1 MNFNRTYAQDFLGEM
16 SPAGQR
22 VQQALS
28 PYQQFRVSGSVTP
41 PQEQGFE
48 DPLGAFEELDPA
60 DDGFLEKQT
69 AIFQSAPPE
78 LFRSPSVQ
86 NRIRQAN
93 AAHAE
98 AQTYFKEDPTLVDFY
113 IDQRG
118 KNIPPSVALG
128 ELRKRAQD
136 NTLKGAFMKAGGLVD
151 EYETLRDP
159 STGQVDRFKMLDYVN
174 RRERE
179 AATKKAN
186 TPKDLTA
193 EGYNRLLQAQDD
205 LEAAE
210 ATVPTVP
217 EDDAKLKADA
227 FKKKYGRDPKSEQD
241 WGSAYDLAYPQIAKS
256 RSKLESL
263 KKSYESQYKLPAEF
277 TASQEPVNLSQQNS
291 VVETPTP
298 AVEAAPPQ
306 VGAPTQIPEPEQ
318 AGTLGSINL
327 DRETEAENTALAE
340 DVRRSQQLFQ
350 EIDKRRDAETNA
362 LGQKLSSL
370 GDKDFVDRAL
380 RSVVQ
385 GEAVPPSLLGLPEE
399 KDFLGGQKVKLVE
412 DLIAQKLGVNP
423 DDAVTSKGPN
433 GKDFKLFHTNKNLER
448 LGEQVTW
455 RDLIKDYASKSV
467 GQSAPVP
474 IKSSVPNV
482 TIGQIRQVP

>member
-41 PQEQGFE
+41 PQEQGFD
-48 DPLGAFEELDPA
+48 DPLAAFEELDPA

-118 KNIPPSVALG
+118 KNVPPSVALG

-136 NTLKGAFMKAGGLVD
+136 NSLKGAFLKAGGLVD

-159 STGQVDRFKMLDYVN
+159 TTGQVDRFKMLDYVN

-193 EGYNRLLQAQDD
+193 EGYNRIAAAEDDFQAAQRLADLSDANKVAVFKKEFKREPKSPEDWDRAYELANKDVRSAQD
-205 LEAAE
+205 
-210 ATVPTVP
+210 
-217 EDDAKLKADA
+217 
-227 FKKKYGRDPKSEQD
+227 R
-241 WGSAYDLAYPQIAKS
+241 
-256 RSKLESL
+256 LESL
-263 KKSYESQYKLPAEF
+263 KKGYSSQYRIPSELGGSSPAEP
-277 TASQEPVNLSQQNS
+277 QWMDGPNLLQQNS
-291 VVETPTP
+291 QPESAQSNAAVPAMPSSPPTAPTP
-298 AVEAAPPQ
+298 AK
-306 VGAPTQIPEPEQ
+306 EP
-318 AGTLGSINL
+318 
-327 DRETEAENTALAE
+327 
-340 DVRRSQQLFQ
+340 
-350 EIDKRRDAETNA
+350 
-362 LGQKLSSL
+362 
-370 GDKDFVDRAL
+370 
-380 RSVVQ
+380 
-385 GEAVPPSLLGLPEE
+385 
-399 KDFLGGQKVKLVE
+399 
-412 DLIAQKLGVNP
+412 
-423 DDAVTSKGPN
+423 VTSW
-433 GKDFKLFHTNKNLER
+433 LER
-448 LGEQVTW
+448 NKRKL
-455 RDLIKDYASKSV
+455 
-467 GQSAPVP
+467 
-474 IKSSVPNV
+474 
-482 TIGQIRQVP
+482 

>member
-41 PQEQGFE
+41 PQEQGFD

-118 KNIPPSVALG
+118 KNVPPSVALG

-136 NTLKGAFMKAGGLVD
+136 NTLKGSFLKAGGLVD

-159 STGQVDRFKMLDYVN
+159 ATGQVDRFKMLDYVN

-193 EGYNRLLQAQDD
+193 EGYNRLLQAQED

-210 ATVPTVP
+210 AAVPTVP

-263 KKSYESQYKLPAEF
+263 KKSYGSQYRMPAEF
-277 TASQEPVNLSQQNS
+277 NAPQDPVNLPQQN
-291 VVETPTP
+291 VEATEAETPALVESAAQVGTPTP
-298 AVEAAPPQ
+298 LPD
-306 VGAPTQIPEPEQ
+306 PESS
-318 AGTLGSINL
+318 ATLGTV
-327 DRETEAENTALAE
+327 EE
-340 DVRRSQQLFQ
+340 DITPSEQRAS
-350 EIDKRRDAETNA
+350 DAASAQVKDLMTKERA
-362 LGQKLSSL
+362 KAADSLKSKFASL
-370 GDKDFVDRAL
+370 GDNDFVRRAANSIL
-380 RSVVQ
+380 Q
-385 GEAVPPSLLGLPEE
+385 NEAIPASILGLQNR
-399 KDFLGGQKVKLVE
+399 KDFLRGTQFLPAI
-412 DLIAQKLGVNP
+412 DLIAEKMGVNP
-423 DDAVTSKGPN
+423 DEPLKGSGKN
-433 GKDFKLFHTNKNLER
+433 GEFTLFSLDPATA
-448 LGEQVTW
+448 GQPITW
-455 RDLIKDYASKSV
+455 RDAIRDYAAKLV
-467 GQSAPVP
+467 GSSTSSPPP